1 MLDRPTSVLG
11 RLAALLTAALLGGA
25 VSSAWS
31 ATDSNLNSA
40 ATSMT
45 SVRLDLPQWSLD
57 RQQVVQ
63 PRMLPIP
70 VAESADET
78 HYPTVRVGV
87 LAYSPPWYD
96 GSFIHETI
104 YFLGWRLPKHRFQL
118 QFLKADELDQALRDG
133 TLDIVAAP
141 PTALLLYRE
150 SAFLRDLATIVS
162 DTAPNPSFSSAAA
175 VIVRRDRTDIEKL
188 DDLKGKIVSTV
199 PSEVTPGLL
208 EVQYELLKRGYDPNH
223 FFGKL
228 VTQDPLRMR
237 DVISDVLSGRADA
250 GIVRACYLEDFRR
263 SKSNGLT
270 DAVKVLERRV
280 GDGLSCGHST
290 ALNPGW
296 IIAATENLP
305 QEVAREVTAELLTM
319 PMNAWGQYWSI
330 ATDISTPAEML
341 RALQL
346 GPYRHL
352 KDWSIERFWEEYRTE
367 LIIALAL
374 IILMLGHGVIL
385 EARVRRRTS
394 ELERVHAAQRRLTEK
409 LDALQRAG
417 AVGQISSIVAHE
429 MKQPLD
435 VIQNLS
441 RGTLRMIEDEPETLD
456 DIASAVEGIHD
467 QAGRAA
473 AIIDRVRSYSQGR
486 TERIPI
492 ELDSAVRRIT
502 AQFRAS
508 GKGRLA
514 HIKLGPLDK
523 AVAQMD
529 PLDFELIVINLLSN
543 AVDAASKSPKPAVTI
558 GLFLENDVAHLT
570 VSDNGPALTDEA
582 FAALGTSILKT
593 TKANGLGLGVNIV
606 RTMAENYVGRLT
618 YHQLKPSGIMAEV
631 TIPAVAPEPT
641 NTPEESQHG

>member
-341 RALQL
+341 RALQI
-346 GPYRHL
+346 GP
-352 KDWSIERFWEEYRTE
+352 
-367 LIIALAL
+367 
-374 IILMLGHGVIL
+374 
-385 EARVRRRTS
+385 
-394 ELERVHAAQRRLTEK
+394 
-409 LDALQRAG
+409 
-417 AVGQISSIVAHE
+417 
-429 MKQPLD
+429 
-435 VIQNLS
+435 
-441 RGTLRMIEDEPETLD
+441 
-456 DIASAVEGIHD
+456 
-467 QAGRAA
+467 
-473 AIIDRVRSYSQGR
+473 
-486 TERIPI
+486 
-492 ELDSAVRRIT
+492 
-502 AQFRAS
+502 
-508 GKGRLA
+508 
-514 HIKLGPLDK
+514 
-523 AVAQMD
+523 
-529 PLDFELIVINLLSN
+529 
-543 AVDAASKSPKPAVTI
+543 
-558 GLFLENDVAHLT
+558 
-570 VSDNGPALTDEA
+570 
-582 FAALGTSILKT
+582 
-593 TKANGLGLGVNIV
+593 
-606 RTMAENYVGRLT
+606 
-618 YHQLKPSGIMAEV
+618 
-631 TIPAVAPEPT
+631 
-641 NTPEESQHG
+641 